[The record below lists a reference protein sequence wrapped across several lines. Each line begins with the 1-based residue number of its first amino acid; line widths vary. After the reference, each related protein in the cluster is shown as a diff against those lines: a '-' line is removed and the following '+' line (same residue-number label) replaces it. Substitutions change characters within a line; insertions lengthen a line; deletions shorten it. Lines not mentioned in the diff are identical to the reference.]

1 MLPNLRLVPVGG
13 VFIAIVILVLDLV
26 LERPGAP
33 RESIAQIDPPARGVL
48 MASADHPEWRQFLAL
63 AAFQRAD
70 ELERLRELPDSPPP
84 LPKAKDDDG
93 LQVVALA
100 DKLPDLDPDDVTGSI
115 AVNPSMALPVDIGE
129 ASSTELP
136 IAAAPEQP
144 PVIKTPQRE
153 KPDHQS
159 QRKAVHRAKLPAKP
173 AEPDLFSAL
182 FGNKAQQP
190 QARPA
195 PAR

>member
-1 MLPNLRLVPVGG
+1 
-13 VFIAIVILVLDLV
+13 
-26 LERPGAP
+26 
-33 RESIAQIDPPARGVL
+33 

-63 AAFQRAD
+63 AAFQRAG
-70 ELERLRELPDSPPP
+70 ELDRLRELPDSPPP

-93 LQVVALA
+93 LQVAALA
-100 DKLPDLDPDDVTGSI
+100 DKRPDVDPDDVTGSI

-136 IAAAPEQP
+136 ITAAPEQP

-153 KPDHQS
+153 KPAHQS

-182 FGNKAQQP
+182 FGNKAE